1 MHDRVP
7 LSRDSLSTKAYQ
19 RLRRDLMEGR
29 FQPGQ
34 KLKLRDIARELGTS
48 PTPVRE
54 ALARLVSDMALTQMD
69 HHSVSVPPMTSQRF
83 VEIRDLRLELEGR
96 AAAAAAE
103 KASEAAITQLG
114 NIHASQM
121 ALQEAERWA
130 EALVE
135 DQRFHL
141 TLCASAEMPVLLRMV
156 ESLWMQIGPMQH
168 ALGMHRVAKE
178 PGKHPHQIILD
189 GLRKHDPKL
198 ARHGLQQDLLVYSEP
213 VVRFLES
220 QEGRQRPPAKPAK
233 PRRPA
238 IAPLIRV
245 AQSVKIAGA
254 PTLADP
260 RRARVR
266 PV

>member
-1 MHDRVP
+1 
-7 LSRDSLSTKAYQ
+7 
-19 RLRRDLMEGR
+19 
-29 FQPGQ
+29 
-34 KLKLRDIARELGTS
+34 
-48 PTPVRE
+48 
-54 ALARLVSDMALTQMD
+54 
-69 HHSVSVPPMTSQRF
+69 
-83 VEIRDLRLELEGR
+83 
-96 AAAAAAE
+96 
-103 KASEAAITQLG
+103 
-114 NIHASQM
+114 M

-213 VVRFLES
+213 MVRFLES